1 MRLDKKIAV
10 VTGGAEGIG
19 RAIAQRFLEEG
30 ATVVVAD
37 SNDQLGKQTVV
48 ELSNIGCGSC
58 QFVKTDV
65 TQEKEILALADQVQ
79 KEHGH
84 LDILVNNAA
93 IFILKGIEATS
104 DEWHRILS
112 TNVVGTAL
120 MCQKMVPLL
129 KKSSAPAIVNLGSI
143 SSFIAQPEFVT
154 YNATKA
160 AIASMTKCLALDL
173 APENIRVNAV
183 CPGTVWTQIVQHKTE
198 EAGLTREEAD
208 IHPDW
213 GAAHMIPRIAEP
225 VEIANAA
232 LFLASEEASFITAEC
247 LMVDGGYTAK

>member
-1 MRLDKKIAV
+1 MRLQNKIAV

-19 RAIAQRFLEEG
+19 RAIVQRFMEEG
-30 ATVVVAD
+30 ATVLLAD
-37 SNDQLGKQTVV
+37 LNETLGKQSAS
-48 ELSNIGCGSC
+48 ELTRLGSGEC
-58 QFVKTDV
+58 HFIKTDV
-65 TQEKEILALADQVQ
+65 TRENEIQALAAHVELQFGQ
-79 KEHGH
+79 

-93 IFILKGIEATS
+93 IFILKGLDASVE
-104 DEWHRILS
+104 DWNRILS

-120 MCQKMVPLL
+120 MCQHLVPLL
-129 KKSSAPAIVNLGSI
+129 KRADHPAIVNLGSI

-173 APENIRVNAV
+173 APDNIRVNAV
-183 CPGTVWTQIVQHKTE
+183 CPGTVWTQIVQRKTE
-198 EAGLTREEAD
+198 EAGLNREEAD
-208 IHPDW
+208 LHPDW
-213 GAAHMIPRIAEP
+213 GAAHMLPRIAEP